1 MCLPVLAAITR
12 VLINVTLVN
21 PDSVCLKCIHLRKME
36 GTGKVAFLFM
46 YFFGQLNNMILTGE
60 RRTVESED
68 YVFLT
73 AKFWW

>member
-36 GTGKVAFLFM
+36 GTGKV
-46 YFFGQLNNMILTGE
+46 YNMKLSYLCISLD
-60 RRTVESED
+60 S
-68 YVFLT
+68 
-73 AKFWW
+73 